1 VSSQPVLR
9 GVTSSGARVTLRRH
23 ADRDADAIVSAMV
36 DPATRK
42 WTPIPLDYDRDR
54 ALRLVSIAGDLWE
67 NGGGARWVVA
77 DPDDTCV
84 GMIDLNVG
92 EGDPEAG
99 EVFFVAAPAA
109 RGKGYITAALR
120 AVATWALLERGL
132 ERVEWQALVG
142 NDGSRRVAE
151 KAGFVFEGT
160 LRRRCPQRGERYDAW
175 VASMIRDDLAS
186 TSI

>member
-1 VSSQPVLR
+1 MSSQPVLR
-9 GVTSSGARVTLRRH
+9 GVTSSGAPVTLRQH
-23 ADRDADAIVSAMV
+23 ADRDVDAIVSAMV

-67 NGGGARWVVA
+67 SGGGARWVVA